1 MKEDFEGMENSIN
14 ISVSPLQVLLTLAF
28 QIWIIVFPIL
38 ILRKLNYLTDLIHS
52 HLEPENES
60 S

>member
-1 MKEDFEGMENSIN
+1 MENSID

-38 ILRKLNYLTDLIHS
+38 IIRKLNYLTDLMRS
-52 HLEPENES
+52 HFETENES

>member
-1 MKEDFEGMENSIN
+1 MENSIN
-14 ISVSPLQVLLTLAF
+14 ISVSPVQVLLTLAF

-38 ILRKLNYLTDLIHS
+38 IIRKLNYLTDLLHS
-52 HLEPENES
+52 HLETENES

>member
-1 MKEDFEGMENSIN
+1 MENSIN

-38 ILRKLNYLTDLIHS
+38 IIRKLNYLTDLLHS
-52 HLEPENES
+52 QLEPENDS
-60 S
+60 C